1 MPGTQAMVIGHSLC
15 ARLRSDLIS
24 GVDPR
29 MTSSFNFIWKV
40 DQISFPGR
48 VRKRVA
54 NAENEDL
61 QQIHDVRPDIV
72 ALIIGENVV
81 GVDTDPEGLAGRIMS
96 LATLLCNRGY
106 TQHVVICQLHQVS
119 VPHRAFGSGCT
130 ASYRKPSQS
139 GT

>member
-1 MPGTQAMVIGHSLC
+1 MVIGHSLC

-106 TQHVVICQLHQVS
+106 TLLYARYANFTRFPCPTVHLAADAQPAIGNQVRA
-119 VPHRAFGSGCT
+119 VPRT
-130 ASYRKPSQS
+130 
-139 GT
+139 